1 MSAAEVQ
8 GVLSEEDA
16 AELRDRWERLQ
27 ARFVDSPQDVVEE
40 ADQLVQD
47 VFDHVTR
54 MFADERRSLEEQWQR
69 GEEASTEDLR
79 VALQRYRSF
88 FQRLL
93 AV

>member
-1 MSAAEVQ
+1 VSAAEAQ
-8 GVLSEEDA
+8 GVLSDDDA

-54 MFADERRSLEEQWQR
+54 TFADERRSLEEQWQR